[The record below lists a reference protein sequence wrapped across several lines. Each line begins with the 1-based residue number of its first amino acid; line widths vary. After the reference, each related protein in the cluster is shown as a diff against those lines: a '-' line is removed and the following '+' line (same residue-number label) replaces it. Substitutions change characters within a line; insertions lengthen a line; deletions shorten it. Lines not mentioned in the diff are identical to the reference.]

1 MIPWLEPTSPFPD
14 VSEALTVDAPGLL
27 AAGADLSPQRLLL
40 AYQNGIFPWF
50 SEGQPILWWSTD
62 PRMVL
67 RTGHFKVSDSLK
79 KTLRRIES
87 SRLEGGPW
95 EVRFDSAFEDVMRA
109 CAAPRRDGPG
119 TWISEDIID
128 GYTGLHAMGYAHSS
142 EVWHEGELV
151 GGAYGVCIGRMFYGE
166 SMFARVTDAS
176 KVALAYLVAFLRSQG
191 VSMIDC
197 QQETGHLASLGAA
210 PIPRSA
216 FLAHLREAIR
226 EPAITRW
233 EVVPPLGETAPR
245 RHG

>member
-14 VSEALTVDAPGLL
+14 VSQALTMDAPGLL

-67 RTGHFKVSDSLK
+67 QTEAFKVSDSLK
-79 KTLRRIES
+79 KTLRKIER
-87 SRLEGGPW
+87 SRVDAGRW

-109 CAAPRRDGPG
+109 CAAPRKDGPG

-142 EVWHEGELV
+142 EVWLDGELV

-166 SMFARVTDAS
+166 SMFARTTDAS
-176 KVALAYLVAFLRSQG
+176 KVALAYLVAFLRGHG
-191 VSMIDC
+191 VKMIDC

-210 PIPRSA
+210 PISRSA

-233 EVVPPLGETAPR
+233 EVAPPI
-245 RHG
+245 